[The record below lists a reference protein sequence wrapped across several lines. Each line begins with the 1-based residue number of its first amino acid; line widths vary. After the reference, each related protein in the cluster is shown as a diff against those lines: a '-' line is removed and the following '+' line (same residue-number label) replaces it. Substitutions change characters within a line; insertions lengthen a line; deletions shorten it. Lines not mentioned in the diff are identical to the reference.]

1 MASKLF
7 VFRRCLGTSQ
17 PLPGMQSSESREKLA
32 TLSALNQA
40 LCDVFFVSR
49 VRVVWESNFGRTFVL
64 AAPGAR
70 IGKWQQLARIDWMRG
85 TVKDDQLNMWWE
97 QVFLAVPAF

>member
-32 TLSALNQA
+32 ALGALNQA
-40 LCDVFFVSR
+40 WWDVLFVSR
-49 VRVVWESNFGRTFVL
+49 VRVVWESNFGTHFVL
-64 AAPGAR
+64 GAAGATS
-70 IGKWQQLARIDWMRG
+70 Q
-85 TVKDDQLNMWWE
+85 
-97 QVFLAVPAF
+97 